1 MNHRLNNLP
10 PQIMGILNV
19 TPDSFSD
26 GGLHNKPEAAIKRA
40 FQMQRQGAD
49 IIDIGGESTR
59 PGAEMIYADEQI
71 ARVIPVIEGIRKQDK
86 TLLISIDT
94 TSNLVAEVALD
105 AGANWINDISAG
117 EDSLPAEGSLLAEG
131 SLSAD
136 GIDDILSLAA
146 TKKSPIVL
154 MHRQDKSKTMQ
165 DAPYYDDVCK
175 EVAEYLQA
183 RAELAL
189 QAGITKENIMLDP
202 GIGFG
207 KTLQHNLLL
216 LNNLESLVELGYP
229 ILLGTSRKRFLGE
242 ITSEDDPEKRIV
254 STCATTALGVNA
266 GIKIFRVHDIK
277 ENKQAMD
284 VAWAIKNS

>member
-1 MNHRLNNLP
+1 MTNKTNNLAP
-10 PQIMGILNV
+10 HIMGILNV

-40 FQMQRQGAD
+40 FQMQQQGAY

-59 PGAEMIYADEQI
+59 PGAETIDDDEQI

-86 TLLISIDT
+86 TLLISVDT
-94 TSNLVAEVALD
+94 TSKRVAEVALD

-117 EDSLPAEGSLLAEG
+117 EDSTE
-131 SLSAD
+131 
-136 GIDDILSLAA
+136 ILTLAA
-146 TKKSPIVL
+146 EKNAPIVL
-154 MHRQDKSKTMQ
+154 MHRQGKSKSMQ

-175 EVAEYLQA
+175 EVGEYLQA

-189 QAGITKENIMLDP
+189 QAGVIKENIMLDP

-207 KTLQHNLLL
+207 KTFEHNLQL
-216 LNNLESLVELGYP
+216 LNDLQSLVKLGYP
-229 ILLGTSRKRFLGE
+229 IILGTSRKRFLGE
-242 ITSEDDPEKRIV
+242 ITAVDDPEKRV
-254 STCATTALGVNA
+254 ASTCATTALGVNA
-266 GIKIFRVHDIK
+266 GVQVFRVHDVE

-284 VAWAIKNS
+284 VAWAIKNA